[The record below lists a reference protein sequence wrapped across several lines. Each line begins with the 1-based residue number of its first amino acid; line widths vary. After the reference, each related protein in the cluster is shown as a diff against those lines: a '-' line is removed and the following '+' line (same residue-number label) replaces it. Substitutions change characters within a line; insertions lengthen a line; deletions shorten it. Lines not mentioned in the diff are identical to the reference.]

1 MSQLKS
7 TIQTLT
13 EKRISFDEFDE
24 IVNPPKQTVDFDN
37 IINAVISRRQ
47 ALKVVSIAGASAGM
61 FAFMHATP
69 FSFNNA
75 QAKEILV
82 DFKEVIANALDTITV
97 PENFKWDVVVSWGDP
112 MWSKGK
118 DFDHK
123 TAGTFESQLLSF
135 GDNND
140 GMFIFEHKGKTILA
154 VNNEYVNND
163 LLHYAN
169 PSKKPE
175 NENDIKKNK
184 YAHGVSIVEIEN
196 KSGKWKIVKD
206 SVFNRKVTPDTDIE
220 ITGPARGHTLLSTDA
235 DLRAQKVKG
244 TFNNCASGK
253 TPWGTYLT
261 CEENFNGYFMSSDAN
276 EKVSAEFK
284 RYGIN
289 TKDWG
294 YGWGKYDD
302 RFDFSKVPN
311 EPNRHGYIVEIDP
324 TKPDSTPKKRTAL
337 GRFKHENAEV
347 VLTNDNRVVVYLGDD
362 ERGEFVYKFIADTKY
377 DPKKDNSNILE
388 NGTLYVGKFNDDGS
402 GSWLV
407 LDEKSTGMKKAEI
420 CVHTR
425 QAGSKVGG
433 TTMDR
438 PEWVASHPHK
448 AEVYLALTNN
458 TNRGKSEAMPINAAN
473 PRADNKYGQIVR
485 WTPENAD
492 HANDKF
498 KWEIFLLAGNPKVHA
513 NNNAGSKNINTDNM
527 FNSPDGIGF
536 DSRGGLWIQSDGNYS
551 NKGDYEGQGN
561 NSMLYADPQTGKVKR
576 FLVGPIGCE
585 ITGLCFSTDK
595 KTMFVG
601 VQHPGEDS
609 SGSHFP
615 GTKDSIP
622 RSSVIAVSKKDNQAF
637 L

>member
-1 MSQLKS
+1 M
-7 TIQTLT
+7 
-13 EKRISFDEFDE
+13 
-24 IVNPPKQTVDFDN
+24 
-37 IINAVISRRQ
+37 
-47 ALKVVSIAGASAGM
+47 
-61 FAFMHATP
+61 
-69 FSFNNA
+69 
-75 QAKEILV
+75 
-82 DFKEVIANALDTITV
+82 
-97 PENFKWDVVVSWGDP
+97 
-112 MWSKGK
+112 
-118 DFDHK
+118 
-123 TAGTFESQLLSF
+123 
-135 GDNND
+135 
-140 GMFIFEHKGKTILA
+140 
-154 VNNEYVNND
+154 
-163 LLHYAN
+163 
-169 PSKKPE
+169 
-175 NENDIKKNK
+175 
-184 YAHGVSIVEIEN
+184 
-196 KSGKWKIVKD
+196 
-206 SVFNRKVTPDTDIE
+206 
-220 ITGPARGHTLLSTDA
+220 
-235 DLRAQKVKG
+235 
-244 TFNNCASGK
+244 
-253 TPWGTYLT
+253 
-261 CEENFNGYFMSSDAN
+261 
-276 EKVSAEFK
+276 
-284 RYGIN
+284 
-289 TKDWG
+289 
-294 YGWGKYDD
+294 
-302 RFDFSKVPN
+302 
-311 EPNRHGYIVEIDP
+311 
-324 TKPDSTPKKRTAL
+324 
-337 GRFKHENAEV
+337 
-347 VLTNDNRVVVYLGDD
+347 VVYLGDD

-513 NNNAGSKNINTDNM
+513 NNNAGSKNITIDNM

>member
-7 TIQTLT
+7 INQTLT

-75 QAKEILV
+75 QAKEILL
-82 DFKEVIANALDTITV
+82 DFKEVSANTLDTITV

-206 SVFNRKVTPDTDIE
+206 SVYNRKITPDTDIE

-324 TKPDSTPKKRTAL
+324 TKPDTTPKKRTAL

-347 VLTNDNRVVVYLGDD
+347 VLTKDNRVVVYLGDD

-458 TNRGKSEAMPINAAN
+458 TNRGKSEAMPINAA
-473 PRADNKYGQIVR
+473 K
-485 WTPENAD
+485 
-492 HANDKF
+492 
-498 KWEIFLLAGNPKVHA
+498 
-513 NNNAGSKNINTDNM
+513 
-527 FNSPDGIGF
+527 
-536 DSRGGLWIQSDGNYS
+536 
-551 NKGDYEGQGN
+551 
-561 NSMLYADPQTGKVKR
+561 
-576 FLVGPIGCE
+576 
-585 ITGLCFSTDK
+585 
-595 KTMFVG
+595 
-601 VQHPGEDS
+601 
-609 SGSHFP
+609 
-615 GTKDSIP
+615 
-622 RSSVIAVSKKDNQAF
+622 
-637 L
+637 